1 MSEAAPLS
9 QNLDDYDGR
18 WVAMRADAV
27 VACGDDEETVRS
39 DPNVRDGDLV
49 YPIGLPPSGFY
60 LLKV

>member
-1 MSEAAPLS
+1 
-9 QNLDDYDGR
+9 
-18 WVAMRADAV
+18 MRVNAV

-60 LLKV
+60 LLNV